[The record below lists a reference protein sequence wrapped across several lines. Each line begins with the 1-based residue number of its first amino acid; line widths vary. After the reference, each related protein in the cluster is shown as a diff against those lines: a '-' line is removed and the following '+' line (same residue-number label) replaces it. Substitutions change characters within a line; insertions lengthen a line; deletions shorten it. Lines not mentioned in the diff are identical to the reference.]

1 MSDTIDDYRFHK
13 QAYAWAIFTLDGD
26 TWMFH
31 SAHWSKAR
39 AMEFA
44 SVCDARAMVR
54 RIKFHL
60 APRAP
65 RAL

>member
-44 SVCDARAMVR
+44 NV
-54 RIKFHL
+54 
-60 APRAP
+60 
-65 RAL
+65 